1 MIVIPDGSCSECN
14 PGAVGTK
21 NGQGEANLLESR
33 WGADTGRGF
42 ALIPGPTMKRTTH
55 VRSRTI
61 AIGDIHG
68 CSRALAALVRALA
81 PTSEDLLVVLGD
93 YIDRGPD
100 SRGVVEMLIDLGCR
114 CRLVP
119 LMGNHEELLLDAR
132 AGRFPLEW
140 WTIMGGAATL
150 KSYGAGPDLG
160 RIPPEHVRFIEGSV
174 DYFETAT
181 HIFLHANYD
190 PDLALPEQ
198 AATTMRWRSLNETI
212 PAPHRSG
219 KTVVVGHT
227 PQKKGEML
235 DLGHIK
241 CIDTCCY
248 GGGWLTAL
256 DVDTSEVWQASR
268 DGGLRR
274 HGP

>member
-1 MIVIPDGSCSECN
+1 M
-14 PGAVGTK
+14 T
-21 NGQGEANLLESR
+21 Q
-33 WGADTGRGF
+33 
-42 ALIPGPTMKRTTH
+42 TTH
-55 VRSRTI
+55 VRPRTI

-100 SRGVVEMLIDLGCR
+100 SRGVVEMLIELSRR

-140 WTIMGGAATL
+140 WMILGGAATF
-150 KSYGAGPDLG
+150 KSYGAGADFG
-160 RIPPEHVRFIEGSV
+160 RIPTEHVRFIEGSV
-174 DYFETAT
+174 DYLDTAT
-181 HIFLHANYD
+181 HIFLHANYE
-190 PDLALPEQ
+190 PDLPLPEQ
-198 AATTMRWRSLNETI
+198 TSSTMRWRSLNETI
-212 PAPHRSG
+212 PGPHGSG

-227 PQKKGEML
+227 PQKEGEIL
-235 DLGHIK
+235 DLKHIK

-268 DGGLRR
+268 DGVMRR
-274 HGP
+274 RGP